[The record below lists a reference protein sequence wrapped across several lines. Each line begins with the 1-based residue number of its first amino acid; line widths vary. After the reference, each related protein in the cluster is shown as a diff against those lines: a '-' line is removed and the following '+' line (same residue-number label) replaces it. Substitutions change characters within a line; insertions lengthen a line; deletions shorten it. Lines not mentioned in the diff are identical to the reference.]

1 MENIYSFEITTL
13 VSCKNDEVVF
23 SYVFSVYVFVCPYLQ
38 LYEADLRLLQQSEP
52 ICGQLLTKS
61 TRILSQ
67 ILNIHTQYHLL
78 EAMELKCFRNLE
90 PL

>member
-1 MENIYSFEITTL
+1 M

-67 ILNIHTQYHLL
+67 ILNIHAQYHLL
-78 EAMELKCFRNLE
+78 GAIGTQAFS
-90 PL
+90 